1 MEQIVIEEIKK
12 LFKKK
17 RNTLYSVR
25 IVYIVYT
32 DTINVFFEEQKIGE
46 PTYSYPI
53 GQFTGEMKEKMPD
66 FAKRITKETKVSAKL
81 FNL

>member
-1 MEQIVIEEIKK
+1 MEELVIEEIKK

-46 PTYSYPI
+46 STYSYPI
-53 GQFTGEMKEKMPD
+53 GQFRGEMKEKMAEL
-66 FAKRITKETKVSAKL
+66 AKRIAKETKVSAKL

>member
-1 MEQIVIEEIKK
+1 MEQIVIDEIKK

-17 RNTLYSVR
+17 RNTLYRVR

-32 DTINVFFEEQKIGE
+32 DTINIFFEEQKIGE

-53 GQFTGEMKEKMPD
+53 GQFTGEMKDKMSE
-66 FAKRITKETKVSAKL
+66 FAKRITRETKVSAKL